1 MSGENTQKQFVFK
14 GGKLL
19 NKSGL
24 GNIHQ
29 VTLRARISAQTG
41 YKYLQTPENVKSVD
55 MKVLASI
62 LIDGIGLSPKQIL
75 EMKIGDLFELVDV
88 KES

>member
-1 MSGENTQKQFVFK
+1 MTNKIQQKRFVFIGK
-14 GGKLL
+14 KLL
-19 NKSGL
+19 EKSGL
-24 GNIHQ
+24 DNIHQ
-29 VTLRARISAQTG
+29 VTLRARISTFTG
-41 YKYLQTPENVKSVD
+41 YKYFNTPENVKSVD

-62 LIDGIGLSPKQIL
+62 LIDGIGLSPKQVL